1 MRRVK
6 IKQMGTASEI
16 MRLVTCIYT
25 KTRKEAT

>member
-1 MRRVK
+1 MWRVK

-25 KTRKEAT
+25 RTSKDTI